1 MPIISQPTEKLIQQY
16 KSWHEQKERQK
27 TATIQVDEV
36 ASKVAAFYEKLR
48 GIVDWREE
56 HLMKRAAIARNLK
69 RRLILAKEGKSVAE
83 PLILELIRGGH
94 FPNGQIEEKKIG
106 EVEKILDKYIYI
118 LENSGTDASEKEK
131 IQLYNWILGIAAC
144 EIEEALS
151 PLNKERALIDYM
163 TGSMS
168 DRIRLQQRKI
178 ISIGKTKEETTE
190 EERMTQIYIACQR
203 ALFKL
208 DPPIISYHL
217 LKRRYE
223 SWANLPAESLQ
234 GVARDIYSI
243 WESLEKDLNH
253 PLKDKFY
260 RICERYDTPY
270 LLLGD
275 ILTEKNPTEIKDKM
289 SRPENLEELIK
300 EAYHKRL
307 STLKKRLSRAAV
319 YSTLSIFLTNIFA
332 LYAVEIH
339 LARLIWGQFTPL
351 VVAVD
356 IFGPTVLMF
365 FLVATIKPP
374 SKNNLEIVLLET
386 MKIVYQTERTDIYE
400 IRAPR
405 KRGILIKSLIV
416 LFYLIGASISLG
428 ILTGVL
434 ISIGFPPTSVVV
446 NIMFVALIA
455 FAGLAVRNRAEELT
469 VEEKKTGFFG
479 FLFDILFL
487 PIVGLGRWISNKWR
501 KYNAIAVFFSAL
513 IDLPFQIF
521 IEFLEQWRYF
531 LKEKKEEIH

>member
-1 MPIISQPTEKLIQQY
+1 
-16 KSWHEQKERQK
+16 
-27 TATIQVDEV
+27 V
-36 ASKVAAFYEKLR
+36 ASRVAAFYEKLR

-69 RRLILAKEGKSVAE
+69 RRLVLAKEGKTVAE

-94 FPNGQIEEKKIG
+94 FPNGQIEERKIG

-118 LENSGTDASEKEK
+118 LENSGSDVPEKQK
-131 IQLYNWILGIAAC
+131 IQLYNWILNIAAC
-144 EIEEALS
+144 EIEAVLS
-151 PLNKERALIDYM
+151 PFNKERALIDYM
-163 TGSMS
+163 TELMTGKIKM
-168 DRIRLQQRKI
+168 QQRGV
-178 ISIGKTKEETTE
+178 ISIGGMTETE
-190 EERMTQIYIACQR
+190 KNAQIYIACQR

-208 DPPIISYHL
+208 DSPIITYHL
-217 LKRRYE
+217 LKKRYE
-223 SWANLPAESLQ
+223 QWDNLQSAKLQ
-234 GVARDIYSI
+234 EIAQNIHSI

-260 RICERYDTPY
+260 KVCERYDTPY

-275 ILTEKNPTEIKDKM
+275 ILTEKNPAEIHDKIP
-289 SRPENLEELIK
+289 RPEALEELVK

-319 YSTLSIFLTNIFA
+319 YSTLSIFLTNSISLFV
-332 LYAVEIH
+332 LEIP
-339 LARLIWGQFTPL
+339 LAKMFTGTFMPITI
-351 VVAVD
+351 AVD
-356 IFGPTVLMF
+356 ILGPTLLMF

-386 MKIVYQTERTDIYE
+386 MKIVYETERTDVYE
-400 IRAPR
+400 IKTAR
-405 KRGILIKSLIV
+405 KRGFLLKSFIAL
-416 LFYLIGASISLG
+416 LYLVGASISLG
-428 ILTGVL
+428 IIAMIFLSV
-434 ISIGFPPTSVVV
+434 SFPPTSILI
-446 NIMFVALIA
+446 NIIFVALIA

-469 VEEKKTGFFG
+469 VEEGKTGFFD
-479 FLFDILFL
+479 FVFDILFL
-487 PIVGLGRWISNKWR
+487 PIVGLGRWLSNKWK
-501 KYNAIAVFFSAL
+501 KYNAIAIFFSAL